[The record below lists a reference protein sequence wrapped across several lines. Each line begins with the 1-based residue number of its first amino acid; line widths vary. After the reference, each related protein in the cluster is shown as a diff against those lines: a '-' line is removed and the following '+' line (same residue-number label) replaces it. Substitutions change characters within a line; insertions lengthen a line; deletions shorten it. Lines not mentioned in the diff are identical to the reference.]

1 MILDLV
7 PSHKYAEYS
16 SNIGVV
22 YAISLCVGPLIGGA
36 ITEDSTWR
44 WIFLLKLVLIL
55 MYEIFLFIIIG
66 LTLDSV
72 PAAAVT
78 AVVIALSLPNGFPY
92 HGRPLKDRPNS
103 QGIFS
108 KKSLQ
113 RLDFPGTALLLIT
126 CIFLVAALEMGGV
139 TYPWKSAF
147 VSLLLT
153 SRTPHPVPN

>member
-1 MILDLV
+1 MDILAQVSIYLDVQNLTM
-7 PSHKYAEYS
+7 
-16 SNIGVV
+16 
-22 YAISLCVGPLIGGA
+22 AI
-36 ITEDSTWR
+36 R
-44 WIFLLKLVLIL
+44 
-55 MYEIFLFIIIG
+55 

-108 KKSLQ
+108 KKSIQ

-153 SRTPHPVPN
+153 SLIHSTSNRAPG